1 MELVER
7 LARGVRAGDVRA
19 LARAC
24 RVVDD
29 RLPGYRDLLRAL
41 FPHGGRAWII
51 GITGTPGAGKSTLTD
66 GLIAEFRRLGQRVAV
81 LAVDPTSPF
90 SGGAIL
96 GDRVRMQQH
105 FEDPEVFIRSLA
117 TRGAMGGLSASASDI
132 GRLIGPAVPP
142 WRENRPR

>member
-7 LARGVRAGDVRA
+7 LALGVRAGDVRA

-24 RVVDD
+24 RLVDD
-29 RLPGYRDLLRAL
+29 RRPGYRDLLRAL
-41 FPHGGRAWII
+41 FPDTGRAWII

-66 GLIAEFRRLGQRVAV
+66 GLIAEFRARQQRVAV

-90 SGGAIL
+90 TGGAIL

-117 TRGAMGGLSASASDI
+117 TRGALGGLS
-132 GRLIGPAVPP
+132 
-142 WRENRPR
+142 